1 MNHVN
6 PVQEILKSRWLVENA
21 ATVILPFAHR
31 VAYLFL
37 ETRMTAFDETSYA
50 DEDPMLK
57 RKGPGNSSGSSS
69 KRDGDGGGGNG
80 RARRGNHSA
89 GAKAGASE
97 KASSSSWVDIAF
109 DDKRVTIAC
118 ISVWFFIC
126 LGGFGWLGI
135 FSSEYMRVG
144 PSPTLTYMGMI
155 IDTMPRYIAVVVFV
169 VLSTAINDFAS
180 DAIGPWIQN
189 TVMDHK
195 SQTIPYSKF
204 TIVFIAQSWSL
215 YCGVM
220 TVASIALVF
229 AQFDLI
235 IYRLIIDLF
244 VNQYTMRRFL
254 TNKTHDPLRY
264 HTEFLNEEGDELQPI
279 GVVTEGFNV
288 GNGTDRDSLGTLPY
302 QQRPKLSSEDAL
314 AKAIMR
320 STSAASAAP
329 HHAGSASSY
338 QNDLEYNDSHDMA
351 IYCNETVASMTPTSP
366 AATSAAATSPPLAAG
381 SSSKKKSARHP

>member
-1 MNHVN
+1 MD
-6 PVQEILKSRWLVENA
+6 ID
-21 ATVILPFAHR
+21 T
-31 VAYLFL
+31 
-37 ETRMTAFDETSYA
+37 
-50 DEDPMLK
+50 DEDPILKK
-57 RKGPGNSSGSSS
+57 RKGSSQ
-69 KRDGDGGGGNG
+69 GGGARAGGAAADG
-80 RARRGNHSA
+80 RAA
-89 GAKAGASE
+89 PVDKA
-97 KASSSSWVDIAF
+97 SSSWVDIAF

-135 FSSEYMRVG
+135 FSSEYMRIG
-144 PSPTLTYMGMI
+144 PSATLTYMGMV

-235 IYRLIIDLF
+235 IYRLIVDLF

-254 TNKTHDPLRY
+254 TNKTHDPFRY
-264 HTEFLNEEGDELQPI
+264 HTEFLNDEEMQPI
-279 GVVTEGFNV
+279 GVVTEGLSVLNEK
-288 GNGTDRDSLGTLPY
+288 DRNSRGSVPFDTLPY
-302 QQRPKLSSEDAL
+302 ERKPAIAGESAAL
-314 AKAIMR
+314 ANAIMR
-320 STSAASAAP
+320 TSESADYSLE
-329 HHAGSASSY
+329 H
-338 QNDLEYNDSHDMA
+338 DLEYNDSRDMSSH
-351 IYCNETVASMTPTSP
+351 CNDTVTGLNT
-366 AATSAAATSPPLAAG
+366 AAG
-381 SSSKKKSARHP
+381 FKPSGSSKKKSGRQP